1 MFTDLAAAIDE
12 ARFLSADTGRHHC
25 ITQRPGG
32 VMYVRQERNPR
43 REIGLRKLYTTRQ
56 DQFGTVNTDGVGA

>member
-1 MFTDLAAAIDE
+1 MFTNLAAAIDE
-12 ARFLSADTGRHHC
+12 ARFLRAETGRHHC

-43 REIGLRKLYTTRQ
+43 RDIGLKKLYTTR
-56 DQFGTVNTDGVGA
+56 

>member
-12 ARFLSADTGRHHC
+12 ARFLRADTGRHHC

-43 REIGLRKLYTTRQ
+43 REIGLKKLYTTRQ
-56 DQFGTVNTDGVGA
+56 DRFGTVNTDGVGA